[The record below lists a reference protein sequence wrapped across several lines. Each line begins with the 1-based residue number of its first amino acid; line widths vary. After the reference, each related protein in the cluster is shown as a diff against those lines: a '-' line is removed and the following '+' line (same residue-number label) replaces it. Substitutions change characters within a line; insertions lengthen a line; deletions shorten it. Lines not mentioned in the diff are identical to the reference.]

1 MVIFLDIVALFLWF
15 IYSNN
20 YIEENYFWICDV
32 RTIATTNSIKKT
44 LKFAFSGFSLVF
56 IAMLF
61 FVLVHDML
69 TGESSQTSEYCAKY
83 RFLASPECW

>member
-1 MVIFLDIVALFLWF
+1 MMLG
-15 IYSNN
+15 
-20 YIEENYFWICDV
+20 
-32 RTIATTNSIKKT
+32 TIATTKSIKKAF
-44 LKFAFSGFSLVF
+44 KFAFSGFSLVF

-61 FVLVHDML
+61 CVLVHDML

>member
-1 MVIFLDIVALFLWF
+1 MMLG
-15 IYSNN
+15 
-20 YIEENYFWICDV
+20 
-32 RTIATTNSIKKT
+32 TIATTNSIKKG

>member
-1 MVIFLDIVALFLWF
+1 MMLG
-15 IYSNN
+15 
-20 YIEENYFWICDV
+20 
-32 RTIATTNSIKKT
+32 TIATTNSIKKA

-69 TGESSQTSEYCAKY
+69 TGESSQHQNIVPSTG
-83 RFLASPECW
+83 FSPHLNVGKN

>member
-1 MVIFLDIVALFLWF
+1 MMLG
-15 IYSNN
+15 
-20 YIEENYFWICDV
+20 
-32 RTIATTNSIKKT
+32 TIATKNSIKKAF
-44 LKFAFSGFSLVF
+44 KFAFSGFSLVF

-69 TGESSQTSEYCAKY
+69 TGESSQTSEYCTKY